1 MKSAIGTLKQRGV
14 LVHLYRFSLVDLR
27 RGTIFL
33 HIHFSTPLHL
43 IMYCSALHVL
53 ESIRNRQ
60 HVLVL
65 NKTRQMAEV
74 LSFAVYFFS
83 RKSRSFMVSLEGLSI
98 PKIDAQEP
106 AFPFRFPIKRRD
118 IESKLWVKSLVFTEE
133 GGRKV
138 ECLAI
143 ENQFDH
149 GNDTQRDN
157 CRAVCELDK
166 DGSTTTYS
174 AMINVKPIGAI
185 SSIELVLEITPQAPD
200 FDLANIKI
208 FDPAYPSHPLLYSA
222 SFTHRTDGAKPAAGK
237 TNFAVCTVGIRC
249 LSVDQSSPPS
259 TADNANKRRDP
270 EQVSLVGSPLRKPVS
285 LVDHLQEIFGVGD
298 EYNGFVKNRCKSF
311 GMEFG
316 TKILLE
322 EDFAYYIVEGT
333 LMLTVNNSL
342 TKGSDNSRAEG
353 QSSYNI
359 YRVPPGQVLFRNSDT
374 QFSVHLDSIEALER
388 CRIIKIDML
397 PATPHRKE
405 FCEWLGRTPE
415 VTSAFGELFLDTTST
430 NSEFS
435 VSVTFYNQVSRIVS
449 ESTRHLTLISKS
461 RLEQEMSFAIKDIQE
476 VGNLRMQVDLW
487 RKFVTTNRSEVIDGM
502 MDHALTHIYSCEF
515 HGNFIGSVR
524 LRLFGNEFNIHGAN
538 MSFLEFPDDA
548 SPPVASNPVEIGK
561 CLSLIGKYDGK
572 WGNSEWLGDTLSLH
586 LQILDGSGS
595 IDR

>member
-1 MKSAIGTLKQRGV
+1 
-14 LVHLYRFSLVDLR
+14 
-27 RGTIFL
+27 
-33 HIHFSTPLHL
+33 
-43 IMYCSALHVL
+43 
-53 ESIRNRQ
+53 
-60 HVLVL
+60 
-65 NKTRQMAEV
+65 
-74 LSFAVYFFS
+74 
-83 RKSRSFMVSLEGLSI
+83 MVSLEGLSI

-249 LSVDQSSPPS
+249 LDPAS
-259 TADNANKRRDP
+259 TAGAVVLQAQCRRMLRMFVP
-270 EQVSLVGSPLRKPVS
+270 ES
-285 LVDHLQEIFGVGD
+285 LVDYLKKIFGH
-298 EYNGFVKNRCKSF
+298 EYNDFVKNRCKSF
-311 GMEFG
+311 GMELG
-316 TKILLE
+316 TKKISLK

-333 LMLTVNNSL
+333 LMLTVNNSI

-374 QFSVHLDSIEALER
+374 QFSVYLDSIEALER
-388 CRIIKIDML
+388 CRIIRINML
-397 PATPHRKE
+397 PATTHRKE
-405 FCEWLGRTPE
+405 FCEWLGRNPQ

-430 NSEFS
+430 NPEFS
-435 VSVTFYNQVSRIVS
+435 VSVTVYNQDSRIVS
-449 ESTRHLTLISKS
+449 ASARHLTLISKS
-461 RLEQEMSFAIKDIQE
+461 RLEQEMSFAVKDIQE

-561 CLSLIGKYDGK
+561 CLPLIGKYDGK